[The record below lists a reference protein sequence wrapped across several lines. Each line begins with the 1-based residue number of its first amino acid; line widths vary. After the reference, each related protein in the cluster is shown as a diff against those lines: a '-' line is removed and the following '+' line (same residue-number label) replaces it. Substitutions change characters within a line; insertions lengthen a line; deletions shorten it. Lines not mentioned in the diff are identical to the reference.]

1 MEYDLHKVIT
11 SNQELEPLHYK
22 FFLYQILRGL
32 KYIHAAN
39 VIHRDLK
46 PANLLVN
53 ANCELKIC
61 DFGLARGAS
70 ENNAMTEYVV
80 TRWYRAP
87 ELLLNSS
94 VYTSAIDVWSVGCI
108 FLELLTRKLVFRG
121 NDHAHQLRLVLEVIK
136 TPRLSIRRRTGS
148 LSENAKLYLRQLP
161 YHDRQSFFVVFP
173 NVPYPALDLIMK
185 MLKFDPRQRISVEDA
200 LDHPYPREMHG
211 FTDEPVCMTPFNF
224 DLEEQPFTEE
234 EIKDLIYREALAF
247 SP

>member
-1 MEYDLHKVIT
+1 M
-11 SNQELEPLHYK
+11 
-22 FFLYQILRGL
+22 
-32 KYIHAAN
+32 
-39 VIHRDLK
+39 IHRDLK

-121 NDHAHQLRLVLEVIK
+121 NDHAHQLRFVLEVIK
-136 TPRLSIRRRTGS
+136 SYI
-148 LSENAKLYLRQLP
+148 K
-161 YHDRQSFFVVFP
+161 SFSVILFT
-173 NVPYPALDLIMK
+173 DLFN
-185 MLKFDPRQRISVEDA
+185 LKFT
-200 LDHPYPREMHG
+200 H
-211 FTDEPVCMTPFNF
+211 
-224 DLEEQPFTEE
+224 
-234 EIKDLIYREALAF
+234 
-247 SP
+247 